1 MDKPILHET
10 ITEMYTR
17 TKAGKMTRQQRIET
31 ITALS
36 DAYFDSTGEHP
47 EASALERM
55 ANLVLYEE
63 LSDSHPDKV
72 TREEYP
78 IMSETQFDERFK
90 REASDKLAEEY
101 DQTGS
106 YKGRPI
112 RRPRSSYENK
122 LLDRRAKARNEER
135 RKNYN
140 SFTKGYL
147 VAIGKTPKGEVITER
162 RYTPGQFTVNIA
174 TGEKV
179 YH

>member
-17 TKAGKMTRQQRIET
+17 TKAGKMTRQERIEA

-36 DAYFDSTGEHP
+36 DAYYDSTGEHP
-47 EASALERM
+47 ELSALERM

-63 LSDSHPDKV
+63 LSDAHPDKV

-78 IMSETQFDERFK
+78 IMSETQFEERYK

-112 RRPRSSYENK
+112 RRARSSYENK

-135 RKNYN
+135 RK
-140 SFTKGYL
+140 
-147 VAIGKTPKGEVITER
+147 
-162 RYTPGQFTVNIA
+162 RYSAFVNGRSDGQFTVNIA

>member
-1 MDKPILHET
+1 MDKTILHET
-10 ITEMYTR
+10 IMEMYER
-17 TKAGKMTRQQRIET
+17 TKAGKMSRQERIEA

-36 DAYFDSTGEHP
+36 DAYFDSTGDHP
-47 EASALERM
+47 EPAALERM

-78 IMSETQFDERFK
+78 IMSETQLEERYK

-112 RRPRSSYENK
+112 RRTRSSYENK
-122 LLDRRAKARNEER
+122 VLDRRAKARNEER
-135 RKNYN
+135 RKRYSAFVNGKYN
-140 SFTKGYL
+140 
-147 VAIGKTPKGEVITER
+147 
-162 RYTPGQFTVNIA
+162 GQFTVNIA

>member
-1 MDKPILHET
+1 MDKTILHET
-10 ITEMYTR
+10 ITEMYTL
-17 TKAGKMTRQQRIET
+17 TKAGKMTRRERIEA
-31 ITALS
+31 ITALA
-36 DAYFDSTGEHP
+36 DAYYDSTGEQP
-47 EASALERM
+47 ELSALERM
-55 ANLVLYEE
+55 ANLVLHEE
-63 LSDSHPDKV
+63 LSDAHPDKV

-78 IMSETQFDERFK
+78 IMSETQFEERYK

-122 LLDRRAKARNEER
+122 LLDKRAKARNEER
-135 RKNYN
+135 RKRYSAFVN
-140 SFTKGYL
+140 
-147 VAIGKTPKGEVITER
+147 GKSN
-162 RYTPGQFTVNIA
+162 GQFTVNIA